1 MLILIHILE
10 CVQSRLKVWQS
21 QLLTRACRA
30 TLIQFVIQAIPID
43 NLSTF
48 RIDNLSTFR
57 VPKWVCEDLDAMA
70 FCFWLGVKA
79 GKQHFFAV
87 KAWAKLREPK
97 EQGRLG
103 FKSLY

>member
-30 TLIQFVIQAIPID
+30 TLIQFVIQAIP
-43 NLSTF
+43 
-48 RIDNLSTFR
+48 IDNLSTFR